1 MIIFQF
7 LAVDFYCRQLS
18 AELLIIIGR
27 LVDNYR
33 QNCRQLSATD
43 FMPVKS
49 QTDKDEKEKRTL

>member
-1 MIIFQF
+1 
-7 LAVDFYCRQLS
+7 LS
-18 AELLIIIGR
+18 AELLIIIDR
-27 LVDNYR
+27 LADNYR